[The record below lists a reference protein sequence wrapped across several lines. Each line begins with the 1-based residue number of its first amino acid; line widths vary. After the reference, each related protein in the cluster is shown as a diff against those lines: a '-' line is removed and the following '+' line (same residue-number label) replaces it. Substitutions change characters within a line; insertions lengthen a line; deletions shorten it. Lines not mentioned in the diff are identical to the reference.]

1 MNKKILVLMA
11 LLLLSSAVGY
21 GRIVGNWTSSVS
33 IYPQTPAVID
43 RTLASSASTMILGF
57 FVGDLAQSPSRALSR
72 LFLTDPAFTQLGFA
86 VQLIWRAPALFQGFA
101 SSLLH
106 FQGYNKQRII
116 MEYPVGTLLWR
127 FDAVFSSQ
135 GLRYFWSQAA
145 INYGGAAIK
154 GELLAISTTVGLLTG
169 LNLSFKGNTFGGA
182 AVGVNL
188 LMGVETDLASGSFGS
203 GGALWEWTRAELT
216 IEGVSFLE
224 WVHCDSVTRFTRTNG
239 FEYSRFDIYYE
250 PDTGPLSLLLTI
262 RVLADGETAALTALL
277 DLAAFI
283 QDLVFYLYANAQG
296 IRGISLQYIELMDD
310 WYLSSTIAFEG
321 KLYKRKGANDIDLR
335 ARDYLIDIALKD
347 PISNYEQTDYDA
359 VVSLEGRTDGD
370 LTLAGDLYFQRSRA
384 IPALLTSKV
393 YLDIGLSKNLAFS
406 FGVVI
411 DPVAGLRQLVF
422 GVEVWFYAY

>member
-106 FQGYNKQRII
+106 FQGYNKQQII

-135 GLRYFWSQAA
+135 GLRYFWNQAA
-145 INYGGAAIK
+145 INYGGAAIN

-182 AVGVNL
+182 AVGINL

-239 FEYSRFDIYYE
+239 FEYSRWDFYYE
-250 PDTGPLSLLLTI
+250 PDAGPLSVLFTVRLLPG
-262 RVLADGETAALTALL
+262 DETKAVTALL
-277 DLAAFI
+277 DLDGPA
-283 QDLVFYLYANAQG
+283 LYLYTDFQSL
-296 IRGISLQYIELMDD
+296 RGLSVPYIELRDD
-310 WYLSSTIAFEG
+310 WYLGSTVALAG